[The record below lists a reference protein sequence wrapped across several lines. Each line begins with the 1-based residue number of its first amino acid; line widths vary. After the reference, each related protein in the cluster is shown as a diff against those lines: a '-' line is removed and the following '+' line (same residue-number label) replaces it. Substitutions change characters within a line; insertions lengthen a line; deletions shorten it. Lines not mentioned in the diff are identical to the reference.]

1 MFFSGDTDG
10 CVPTYG
16 SRQWITGLGW
26 PIKEDWRPWMTGN
39 QTSGFITRYEGLDFV
54 TVHGVGHMSP
64 QWKRQDVTSLIT
76 NWIWDKPI

>member
-1 MFFSGDTDG
+1 
-10 CVPTYG
+10 
-16 SRQWITGLGW
+16 
-26 PIKEDWRPWMTGN
+26 MTGN